1 MRNRDDHHHDH
12 QPARPQE
19 PDLESALVQR
29 LQKMEWPKP
38 PPGVRD
44 RCLTRLLGYM
54 ESIDG
59 DEAAD
64 PAVPQAQR
72 RFAPEQ
78 TARPAHGAE
87 QRNPATRRS
96 IAGYRSPVRF
106 ADRPVRLAAAL

>member
-1 MRNRDDHHHDH
+1 MRNRDDHHQDHDR
-12 QPARPQE
+12 RPQE

-38 PPGVRD
+38 PPGVRE

-59 DEAAD
+59 EEAAE
-64 PAVPQAQR
+64 APQVQQR
-72 RFAPEQ
+72 RFDPEQ
-78 TARPAHGAE
+78 AAPPAHGLE
-87 QRNPATRRS
+87 HRNHATRRS
-96 IAGYRSPVRF
+96 IACYRSPIRF

>member
-1 MRNRDDHHHDH
+1 MRNRDDHHHHH
-12 QPARPQE
+12 QPNRPQE

-54 ESIDG
+54 ESIDR
-59 DEAAD
+59 D
-64 PAVPQAQR
+64 QAKDGTTSETEQP
-72 RFAPEQ
+72 FDPEQ
-78 TARPAHGAE
+78 EPPSAHGLE

-96 IAGYRSPVRF
+96 VVGYRSPIRF
-106 ADRPVRLAAAL
+106 ADRPVRTAAAL